1 MKGTIIFIYDATG
14 NKLQKIVDEIGHPLK
29 TTLYMDGIV
38 FENDQLQ
45 YITHEEG
52 RARINTGATE
62 IVYDYMIKDHLGN
75 VRMVLTDEQKSDMY
89 PAATMELGSQ
99 AMEESIYSNLPQT
112 REDKPSGYGY
122 DPYLDPHQ
130 KVSRVRGDGNKIGP
144 SITLRVMAGDKF
156 NLRVSSWYR
165 TNGTNPG
172 TPINPLIDLVNAL
185 AGGLGNIT
193 SNHGG
198 NTTQEISNSG
208 VLAPGATNFLNSRSY
223 NSNKPKSY
231 INWVILDDQFKY
243 YDGGFEQVGDDN
255 SSNVKEHVFNNVVIG
270 KSGYLYIY
278 VSNETPNIDVFFDNL
293 QVTHI
298 RGSLLEENHYYPFG
312 LIQQGVS
319 SMAVNFAKDNI
330 CRFNSYDRQSKE
342 FSDGGGLDWYDY
354 KNRFYDNQ
362 VGRFFCQDGIADN
375 YQFYSPYQFAGNE
388 VPNAIDLD
396 GLEPARNPW
405 RWDVFQ
411 EGSTYRAFHKLD
423 NGSSVI
429 ATAVQ
434 KRVRD
439 NNGFTGWITH
449 FYWYETYHGLTQRAN
464 DYSWFN
470 TDPSIDLP
478 SNDEGRWQP
487 LLIPHIRRQRQI
499 FSLVDNTGLAVFG
512 LAAFG
517 TAVPAAVF
525 AAPALANG
533 GRFVWS
539 GIQSEASLV
548 KFIPKHIINKMKFF
562 TANFGIQLAFNGRE
576 ADIFDAVVTSYN
588 PAVALFASPVINVK
602 PFSTRPFESDNPHTM
617 ARNFLVSSPFYLFGS
632 SMQILNTNS
641 PTTEYLI
648 NTAEVATQKA
658 LDPPKKGF

>member
-298 RGSLLEENHYYPFG
+298 RGSLLEENHYYPGGLVMSGISSKSLSFG
-312 LIQQGVS
+312 
-319 SMAVNFAKDNI
+319 NPTNKFK
-330 CRFNSYDRQSKE
+330 FNGKEEQRQE
-342 FSDGGGLDWYDY
+342 FSDGSGLEWLDFGA
-354 KNRFYDNQ
+354 RMYDNQ
-362 VGRFFCQDGIADN
+362 IMRWMAIDPLADKMRRW
-375 YQFYSPYQFAGNE
+375 SPYNYAFDNPIRFIDPDGMAPLDDYYSKTTGKYLGSDGAKTNNMRLISEQQFRYAKEDNGNSTTTE
-388 VPNAIDLD
+388 AATKQLQDNSQTITVDNSTIQSKVQGIRDQTLKGATK
-396 GLEPARNPW
+396 GLEHSVMIVLDKNTATITAVDGPTGTNDKVNVPFVENTSGTKSWNTVEGMDNLIIVGQAHSHPESNQANTYTDATTSEPDANAAKGLGAPVYAVNARGGKP
-405 RWDVFQ
+405 
-411 EGSTYRAFHKLD
+411 GSTGNIHR
-423 NGSSVI
+423 
-429 ATAVQ
+429 
-434 KRVRD
+434 
-439 NNGFTGWITH
+439 
-449 FYWYETYHGLTQRAN
+449 
-464 DYSWFN
+464 
-470 TDPSIDLP
+470 
-478 SNDEGRWQP
+478 
-487 LLIPHIRRQRQI
+487 
-499 FSLVDNTGLAVFG
+499 
-512 LAAFG
+512 
-517 TAVPAAVF
+517 
-525 AAPALANG
+525 
-533 GRFVWS
+533 
-539 GIQSEASLV
+539 
-548 KFIPKHIINKMKFF
+548 
-562 TANFGIQLAFNGRE
+562 
-576 ADIFDAVVTSYN
+576 
-588 PAVALFASPVINVK
+588 VK
-602 PFSTRPFESDNPHTM
+602 PDGTKTDAIGETIGTNP
-617 ARNFLVSSPFYLFGS
+617 NNPKSFNIG
-632 SMQILNTNS
+632 
-641 PTTEYLI
+641 
-648 NTAEVATQKA
+648 
-658 LDPPKKGF
+658 LDAFKIYTGRQ